1 LNSWKNALTNQ
12 GPLSPN
18 RQEKPLPIGKITEY
32 YPLQFAALRSVFGI
46 SQDQYLKSIR
56 HGTGADLNGG
66 KSEAK
71 FMKTIDELFV
81 LKVFPESREIQHFLS
96 SCPKYF
102 KYMFRE
108 VAAKSMPSVLCKIFG
123 FYEVKGEKTMYM
135 LVMEN
140 LEKGMDPDHIKKYDL
155 KGSDSKRFAD
165 IKKKMDTTLD
175 TNYRIDRNGD
185 PLVFESKINNPDAK
199 YSFDFFAA
207 IIND

>member
-1 LNSWKNALTNQ
+1 MLTNQ
-12 GPLSPN
+12 GPLRPN
-18 RQEKPLPIGKITEY
+18 KQEKPLPTGKITEY
-32 YPLQFAALRSVFGI
+32 YPLQFAALRSIFGI

-56 HGTGADLNGG
+56 HGTGSDATGG
-66 KSEAK
+66 KTGAS
-71 FMKTIDELFV
+71 FMKTCDELFV
-81 LKVFPESREIQHFLS
+81 FKVFPTSPEIQHYLN

-123 FYEVKGEKTMYM
+123 FYEVEGKGKTRYI

-155 KGSDSKRFAD
+155 KGSDSKRFTD
-165 IKKKMDTTLD
+165 IKEKDNTTLD